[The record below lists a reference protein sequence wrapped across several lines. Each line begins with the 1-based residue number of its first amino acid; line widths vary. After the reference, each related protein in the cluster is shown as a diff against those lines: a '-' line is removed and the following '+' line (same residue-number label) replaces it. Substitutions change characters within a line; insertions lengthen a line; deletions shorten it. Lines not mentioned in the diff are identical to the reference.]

1 MMKVIRVHTARALDE
16 PVCVAFDEALTPS
29 NDGRIIYCWT

>member
-1 MMKVIRVHTARALDE
+1 MIKVTRVHTARALDE
-16 PVCVAFDEALTPS
+16 PVSVAFDEALTPS